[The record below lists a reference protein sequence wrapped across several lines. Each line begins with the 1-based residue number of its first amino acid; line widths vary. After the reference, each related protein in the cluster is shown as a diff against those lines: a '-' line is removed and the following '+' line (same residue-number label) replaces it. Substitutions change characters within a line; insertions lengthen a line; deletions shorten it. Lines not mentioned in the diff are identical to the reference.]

1 MSVHNGTTDETTVS
15 VGKGIAYDWLSLVV
29 LSDADF
35 DAELAALIELEG
47 AN

>member
-1 MSVHNGTTDETTVS
+1 MSVHNGTTHETTIS

-29 LSDADF
+29 PADSDL
-35 DAELAALIELEG
+35 DAELAALIEFEG

>member
-1 MSVHNGTTDETTVS
+1 VSVHNGTTHESTVS
-15 VGKGIAYDWLSLVV
+15 AGKGIAYDWFSLVV
-29 LSDADF
+29 LSDADL